1 MFKDDI
7 FDEWLDSE
15 SRSVLDKFKKNE
27 HLTIEDK
34 MILTLKAQTNH
45 FAHLDIELREEI
57 EKSRKLSSEEL
68 KEFRTEQNKKWED
81 QNKKWEDQNKRWDE
95 NNKKWDENNK
105 NIQKIYES
113 INSQTWKMIGA
124 VGLIVILGKLIDTFG
139 K

>member
-7 FDEWLDSE
+7 FEEWLDSE
-15 SRSVLDKFKKNE
+15 SKTVLEKFKNNE
-27 HLTIEDK
+27 PLTIEDK

-45 FAHLDIELREEI
+45 FYHLDEDI
-57 EKSRKLSSEEL
+57 RKDI
-68 KEFRTEQNKKWED
+68 KEFRDEQNKKWDEQNKKWEE
-81 QNKKWEDQNKRWDE
+81 QNR
-95 NNKKWDENNK
+95 KWDDNTK

-113 INSQTWKMIGA
+113 INNQTWKMVGA